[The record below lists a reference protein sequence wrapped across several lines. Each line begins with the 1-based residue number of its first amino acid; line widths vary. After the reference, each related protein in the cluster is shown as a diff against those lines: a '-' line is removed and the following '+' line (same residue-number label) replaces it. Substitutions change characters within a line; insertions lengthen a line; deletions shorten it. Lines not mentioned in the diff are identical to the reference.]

1 MRSTQQQ
8 RDEFYDSGD
17 WEHFRREYW
26 KEIFEEH
33 GDDPVLYCTY
43 CDTMLSYGGE
53 DNGPAL
59 DHMFPLH
66 SHWEWRLEPKNITL
80 CCKKCNRM
88 KGGMDPRKYPIRNI
102 LIRKKILLNR

>member
-1 MRSTQQQ
+1 MKSTQQQ

-17 WEHFRREYW
+17 WYQFRREYW
-26 KEIFEEH
+26 RQVFESTW
-33 GDDPVLYCTY
+33 GDPILYCTY
-43 CDTMLSYGGE
+43 CDTLLNYGCE

-59 DHMFPLH
+59 DHIFPLH